1 VSRSNVVLV
10 GRMGHQRLE
19 ALRQLRMRQMGG
31 STAVSRSI
39 ERVNEG
45 ASDSTDWVNCQTV
58 RPNGTTK
65 IIGDQPRGAWVT
77 SQGQAASGRRVHAP
91 PLAPVPHLVKE
102 VPHGE
107 HLHCR
112 HQHQHGHLRRSPVQR
127 AVRVGVRR
135 LLVPQ
140 RARLSGG
147 AGGQGQGS
155 EFEGSGSSI

>member
-1 VSRSNVVLV
+1 MVLV

-91 PLAPVPHLVKE
+91 PSPP
-102 VPHGE
+102 
-107 HLHCR
+107 CR
-112 HQHQHGHLRRSPVQR
+112 TLLKKCRTVSTCTAATSTSTDTSAAVQYSVRCALESAVFLCRSAR
-127 AVRVGVRR
+127 A
-135 LLVPQ
+135 
-140 RARLSGG
+140 
-147 AGGQGQGS
+147 
-155 EFEGSGSSI
+155 